1 MTPESEWEKIEPQDR
16 EYAKRLIEEQI
27 RLKEEQLN
35 KNKFMQKLCELKS
48 NAQAE
53 LKNKQ
58 AQAEEMKRKKA
69 DFKNSQNNRKDGVN
83 A

>member
-1 MTPESEWEKIEPQDR
+1 
-16 EYAKRLIEEQI
+16 
-27 RLKEEQLN
+27 
-35 KNKFMQKLCELKS
+35 MQKLCELKS